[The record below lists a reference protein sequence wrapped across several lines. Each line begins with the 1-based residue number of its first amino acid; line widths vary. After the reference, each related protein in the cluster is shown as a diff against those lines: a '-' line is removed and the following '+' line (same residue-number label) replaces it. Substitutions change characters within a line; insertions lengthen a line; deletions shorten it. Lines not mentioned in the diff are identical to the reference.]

1 MQPINYAI
9 DVVNPIEAAVSGLKF
24 GAGLAEL
31 QQARQDRELK
41 LQAQQRQL
49 SLQQQ
54 LMALQAKPNRT
65 WADYEPLVAFLPPE
79 QQKAI
84 RENVVQMGEDRSKAQ
99 RLFTGQ
105 VYATLD
111 ADPERGIQM
120 LMDRADLEEKQG
132 NRAEAQAYRA
142 QADIARV
149 NPDAVKE
156 EIVTVGG
163 IAFGKDY
170 ADSLL
175 QLQARKKA
183 ALMLRSDLRE
193 ANAKADAAV
202 SDARIKL
209 AQADTEE
216 ARQKAELA
224 LKVAQADK
232 AKVEATFAERQQQA
246 DLDKKGADLGLTKQQ
261 IQQAIAQ
268 TKNLGLEAQKTALEI
283 AALGEGGDPE
293 KRFDKEQKLRNEYQA
308 RTKAYQGSELEFQ
321 RMKSSAQAKNGPGD
335 IALITGFMKMLDPG
349 SVVRETEFA
358 TARDTGGLF
367 ESLKGLYSKL
377 QSGAIFSLDSKQR
390 DQFVTLAGQY
400 LNAARKKAELER
412 KDLGIVV
419 KNYKLNPENVFG
431 TTEIPAQ
438 EAAPVE
444 APGAAPRGRD
454 IGGGFRVVD

>member
-1 MQPINYAI
+1 MQPMNYAI
-9 DVVNPIEAAVSGLKF
+9 DVASPIEAAVSGLKF

-41 LQAQQRQL
+41 LKAQQQQL
-49 SLQQQ
+49 GLQQQ

-84 RENVVQMGEDRSKAQ
+84 RDNVVQMGVDKANAQ
-99 RLFTGQ
+99 KLFTGR
-105 VYATLD
+105 VYAALD
-111 ADPERGIQM
+111 ADPERGVQL

-132 NRAEAQAYRA
+132 NLEDAKAYRT
-142 QADIARV
+142 QAEIARV

-163 IAFGKDY
+163 IAYDKDF
-170 ADSLL
+170 ANSLL

-183 ALMLRSDLRE
+183 ALMLKSDLRE

-209 AQADTEE
+209 VQADTEE
-216 ARQKAELA
+216 ARQAAELA
-224 LKVAQADK
+224 LKRAQADK
-232 AKVEATFAERQQQA
+232 ARVEATFAERQQQA
-246 DLDKKGADLGLTKQQ
+246 DLEKKGADLGLTKQQ
-261 IQQAIAQ
+261 TAQALAQ
-268 TKNLGLEAQKTALEI
+268 TKNLGLEAQKIALEI
-283 AALGEGGDPE
+283 AALGEGGDP
-293 KRFDKEQKLRNEYQA
+293 KTRFDNEQKLRTEYQT
-308 RTKAYQGSELEFQ
+308 RTKGYQGSELEFQ

-367 ESLKGLYSKL
+367 ETLKGLASKL
-377 QSGAIFSLDSKQR
+377 QTGAIFSLDSKQR

-431 TTEIPAQ
+431 ATEIPAP
-438 EAAPVE
+438 EAAPE
-444 APGAAPRGRD
+444 AAPAAPPRGRD